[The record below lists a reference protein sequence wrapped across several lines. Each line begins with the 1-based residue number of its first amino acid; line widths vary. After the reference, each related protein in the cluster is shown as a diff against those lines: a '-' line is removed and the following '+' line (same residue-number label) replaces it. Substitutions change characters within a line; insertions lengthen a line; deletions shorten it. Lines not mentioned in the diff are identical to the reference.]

1 MNNPPLLERYMIEIY
16 HVPGTRGVRPIWLCA
31 ELGVDYR
38 VVDVDFSASY
48 RSSPEWRRMNP
59 VGKVPVMV
67 DTDADGLMFFESGA
81 MVQYLLDRFDQGSL
95 EPERGSPDH
104 ALYLQWSWFA
114 EATFARPLG
123 EIVNHLR
130 EFPGEQKSEA
140 AIEEMRNRARLC
152 LHALTPQLKQRDY
165 IVGDRFSAADIM
177 LGYSVMLATK
187 YLPEP
192 LPNEVADYWNRLSE
206 RPAYKLAFTTA
217 T

>member
-31 ELGVDYR
+31 ELGIDYR
-38 VVDVDFSASY
+38 VVDVDFSANY

-192 LPNEVADYWNRLSE
+192 LPNEVADYWDRLSE